1 MASSYTD
8 AQGNTRTL
16 PVATRDVIVH
26 DDALDI
32 DRQLLA
38 GQPVPPELID
48 AYQAK
53 VGDTGSR
60 AEAGRDDTAAVDEEL
75 TGDDLANRAAE
86 LKIKGRSSMTA
97 DELRDAVA
105 KAEADQAGPLP
116 ARPPRAPRGGRSVRL
131 PAP

>member
-8 AQGNTRTL
+8 AQGNTRPL
-16 PVATRDVIVH
+16 PVAIRDVIVH

-105 KAEADQAGPLP
+105 KAEADQA
-116 ARPPRAPRGGRSVRL
+116 
-131 PAP
+131 

>member
-105 KAEADQAGPLP
+105 KAEADQA
-116 ARPPRAPRGGRSVRL
+116 
-131 PAP
+131 

>member
-1 MASSYTD
+1 MSNPAAPQRSADQRQRASV
-8 AQGNTRTL
+8 
-16 PVATRDVIVH
+16 VATRDVIVH

-105 KAEADQAGPLP
+105 KAEADQA
-116 ARPPRAPRGGRSVRL
+116 
-131 PAP
+131 